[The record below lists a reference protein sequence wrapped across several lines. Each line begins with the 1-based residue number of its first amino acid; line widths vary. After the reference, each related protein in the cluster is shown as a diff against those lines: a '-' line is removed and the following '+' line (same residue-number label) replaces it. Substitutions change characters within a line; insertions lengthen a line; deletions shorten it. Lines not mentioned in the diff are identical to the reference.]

1 MEIIIL
7 LFATTALFSIIGYG
21 TFFNNIF
28 LDKKNALNLG
38 LIGFLGL
45 FFLSSISYFTHFFL
59 PHDFI
64 HNIVLIIIGVTL
76 FIYYKNI
83 GNILIKRIYFY
94 IILFLLIGIFIGKS
108 HDDFGYYHLPNAL
121 HFSYNK
127 LEFGLGNLNHGFKHH
142 SSIFYLYSV
151 FYLPVIKFYL
161 FNIIN
166 FFFLLFSILY
176 FVDKIDDDTKN
187 YKVTKLTFIKL
198 LFCILFISI
207 FNRIGEYGT
216 DITGQILAG
225 VLIYLTIE
233 AITKKIFKSNDIFL
247 ILILLAY
254 LITIKTYFIVY
265 ILFPL
270 LIFLLK
276 ISKIKNLKNLF
287 FSKTFIFITFVGLMF
302 ISINISATG
311 CVIYPIK
318 SLCFPN
324 IFEWGLSENNISYM
338 SNWYEI
344 WSKAGAG
351 PDFRESDPLLYID
364 GFNWVEN
371 WVDKY
376 FFNKVSDYLLSILF
390 CMLVVFIIF
399 YKNIKIKLSLNRNI
413 LYLLFII
420 FLLFGIW
427 FYNFPSLR
435 YGGYILIL
443 SILIIIFASIFNIN
457 NKQFTQ
463 IRKKLI
469 ITILLS
475 FAVFITKNSI
485 RIKKEFNYIAI
496 ENFKSFPLFYVKD
509 VAYEEIYLNNEK
521 IYKVKGMCWSTPSP
535 CLRNIN
541 KTIKKSYGYKIYIN
555 K

>member
-83 GNILIKRIYFY
+83 GNILIKRNYFY

-276 ISKIKNLKNLF
+276 ISKIKDLKNLF

-351 PDFRESDPLLYID
+351 PDFRESDPLVYID

-376 FFNKVSDYLLSILF
+376 FFNKVSDFLLSILF

-469 ITILLS
+469 IKILLS

-509 VAYEEIYLNNEK
+509 VAYEKIYLNNEK
-521 IYKVKGMCWSTPSP
+521 IYKVKGMSITSP
-535 CLRNIN
+535 F
-541 KTIKKSYGYKIYIN
+541 
-555 K
+555 